1 MFTQKQ
7 PTKAQRIIGKKYS
20 MILQTVKNE
29 EEEVA
34 ALESSIWKIPTSR
47 SKSGQPS
54 VDMEAKDAYFSRKK
68 VSVDKRYIKM
78 LKMQGTRNAPVG
90 GMASRSR
97 NPPTTK

>member
-1 MFTQKQ
+1 
-7 PTKAQRIIGKKYS
+7 
-20 MILQTVKNE
+20 
-29 EEEVA
+29 
-34 ALESSIWKIPTSR
+34 
-47 SKSGQPS
+47 
-54 VDMEAKDAYFSRKK
+54 MEAKDAYFSRKK